1 MPTVS
6 LKNSRRL
13 PTISPR
19 PNMCNQL
26 ANTEK
31 LKKKNPGLGVL
42 PINKFNLVF
51 SKRKQLTRFGLNR
64 YSKML
69 LLQYGRELAPKVP
82 QNWGMLRCPFSFST
96 QLDPSKLYQIFML
109 YKEVEW
115 GSSGN
120 SGPKRAAATAHAGPS
135 FPEWPHSRPFSYTE
149 RPPWVTYQ

>member
-1 MPTVS
+1 
-6 LKNSRRL
+6 
-13 PTISPR
+13 
-19 PNMCNQL
+19 MCNQL

-82 QNWGMLRCPFSFST
+82 QN
-96 QLDPSKLYQIFML
+96 
-109 YKEVEW
+109 
-115 GSSGN
+115 
-120 SGPKRAAATAHAGPS
+120 
-135 FPEWPHSRPFSYTE
+135 
-149 RPPWVTYQ
+149 